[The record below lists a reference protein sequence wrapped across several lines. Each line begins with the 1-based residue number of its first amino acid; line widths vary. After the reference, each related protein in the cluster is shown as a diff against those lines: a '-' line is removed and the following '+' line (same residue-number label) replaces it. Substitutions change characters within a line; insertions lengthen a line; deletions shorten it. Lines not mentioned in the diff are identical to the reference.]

1 MKIVRVTDGET
12 YEPGPGWKRVSLA
25 GSSGISVEYFEKP
38 IGHTSPLHSHPQEQV
53 SIVLAGRMK
62 VVNGAGEEALL
73 GPGDS
78 AYFPPD
84 EPHRIENADSGTSV
98 GVDIFAPA
106 RDFAFW
112 TQKLS
117 GK

>member
-1 MKIVRVTDGET
+1 MNIVRVADGET
-12 YEPGPGWKRVSLA
+12 YEPAPGWKRVSLA
-25 GSSGISVEYFEKP
+25 GSTGLSVEYFLKP
-38 IGHTSPLHSHPQEQV
+38 VGHSSPLHNHPQEQV
-53 SIVLAGRMK
+53 SIVLTGKMK
-62 VVNGAGEEALL
+62 VVSGSGAEAILE
-73 GPGDS
+73 PGDS
-78 AYFPPD
+78 AYFAPD
-84 EPHRIENADSGTSV
+84 EPHRIENAADGPSA